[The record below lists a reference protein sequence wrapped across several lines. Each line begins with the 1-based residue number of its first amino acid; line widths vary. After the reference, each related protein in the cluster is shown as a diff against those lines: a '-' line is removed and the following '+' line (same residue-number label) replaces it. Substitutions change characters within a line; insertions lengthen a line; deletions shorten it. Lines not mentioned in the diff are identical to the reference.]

1 MARRTQDPPSA
12 RRQKPGKLSR
22 EALAP
27 LMDCPA
33 RAARLAAR
41 RLTVFYDARLAETG
55 LTITQFSLMAM
66 VAGAADDTLGAL
78 ADHAGLDPSTL
89 SRNLQTL
96 AREGLVE
103 IVTTEKDQRKR
114 AVWLTEKGARALTA
128 ALPVWAAAQAEAVK
142 VVDAKALRVIAR
154 STRKLEV

>member
-1 MARRTQDPPSA
+1 MRPGAERV
-12 RRQKPGKLSR
+12 KPGKLSR

-41 RLTVFYDARLAETG
+41 RLTVFYDARLAVTG
-55 LTITQFSLMAM
+55 LTITQFSLMAQI
-66 VAGAADDTLGAL
+66 AGAEDDTLGVL
-78 ADHAGLDPSTL
+78 AEHAGLDPSTL

-96 AREGLVE
+96 ARDGLVE
-103 IVTTEKDQRKR
+103 IVTAESDQRR
-114 AVWLTEKGARALTA
+114 RTVWLTEKGVRTLSA
-128 ALPVWAAAQAEAVK
+128 ALPVWAKAQAQAVA
-142 VVDAKALRVIAR
+142 VVDAPALRAIAR